1 MHINIVLGLHVHNCV
16 QSKYLCTL
24 INIQKVQQYPQ
35 EYKQLERNLSEVR
48 DRKPQENGYFKAS
61 QPPSNNPEKYNEGY
75 KLPSIKQNNEKVR
88 YREKNFAGED
98 SEE

>member
-1 MHINIVLGLHVHNCV
+1 MYASAQKL
-16 QSKYLCTL
+16 
-24 INIQKVQQYPQ
+24 QKVQQYPQ

-48 DRKPQENGYFKAS
+48 DHKPQENGYFKAS

-88 YREKNFAGED
+88 YESNPGNNYVQPPSTDHLVQRKQGF
-98 SEE
+98 